1 MKVMIR
7 LLKMINPLK
16 YVMLLGI
23 FLGTLGH
30 LAAAFIT
37 ILGGF
42 GIVSFVNGDIDGL
55 TFIFIIMGVSALARG
70 FLRYGEQT
78 CNHYIAFKILAII
91 RDKVFV
97 ALRRLCPAKLDGHG
111 KGNLISIITADIELL
126 EVFFAHTIS
135 PVAIATIFS
144 IIIIAFIGSYGW
156 ILGLWAAV
164 AYVCV
169 GFIIPVIMSKLS
181 AGIGDEMR
189 EKSGD
194 MSSNM
199 LDNLRGLKEIIQF
212 SYGDERIEQMAEKS
226 LQLSETE
233 KKLKA
238 NLGANIALTS
248 GVIMFFDFG
257 MLFIA
262 SYLSKG
268 TGNLEGVVIPVFAM
282 FSSFGPVIAL
292 ANLGSSLNNT
302 LASARRV
309 FGILDEKPVV
319 EDIAGNESVEFTGAR
334 VENLNF
340 SYTEN
345 DQENM
350 ILEGINVEI
359 KKNEILGII
368 GKSGSGKSTLL
379 KLLMRFWKVDSGH
392 IYISDRDIDKI
403 NTSNLRELESFV
415 TQETELFRDTIE
427 NNIKIA
433 KLDATREEVIEACK
447 KASVHDFIM
456 TLPNG
461 YDSEVGELGETL
473 SGGERQRLGVARAF
487 LHDSPLILMDEP
499 TSNLDSL
506 NEGAILKV
514 LKNEANGKSVV
525 LVSHRES
532 TMKIADRIY
541 KIDNGRVS

>member
-42 GIVSFVNGDIDGL
+42 GIVNFVEGDVDGL
-55 TFIFIIMGVSALARG
+55 TFIFIVMGVSALARG

-144 IIIIAFIGSYGW
+144 IIMVAFIGSYGW

-164 AYVCV
+164 AYICV
-169 GFIIPVIMSKLS
+169 GFTIPVIMSKLS

-189 EKSGD
+189 ERSGD

-268 TGNLEGVVIPVFAM
+268 TGNLEGIVIPVFAM

-309 FGILDEKPVV
+309 FAILDEKPVV

-345 DQENM
+345 NQENM

-392 IYISDRDIDKI
+392 IYISDRDIDKV

>member
-1 MKVMIR
+1 MKVMLR

-23 FLGTLGH
+23 LLGTLGH

-42 GIVSFVNGDIDGL
+42 GIVNYVNGDIDSL
-55 TFIFIIMGVSALARG
+55 TFIFIIMGISALARG

-91 RDKVFV
+91 RDKVFI

-144 IIIIAFIGSYGW
+144 IIMVVFIGSYGW
-156 ILGLWAAV
+156 ILGLWSAV
-164 AYVCV
+164 AYLCV
-169 GFIIPVIMSKLS
+169 GLVIPVIMSKLS

-199 LDNLRGLKEIIQF
+199 LDNLRGLKEIMQY
-212 SYGDERIEQMAEKS
+212 SYGNKRINQLAEKS
-226 LQLSETE
+226 LKLSETE

-238 NLGANIALTS
+238 NTGTNIALTS

-262 SYLSKG
+262 SYLSRG
-268 TGNLEGVVIPVFAM
+268 TGNLDSIVIPVFAM

-309 FGILDEKPVV
+309 FVILDESPVV
-319 EDIAGNESVEFTGAR
+319 EDIIGNEDVDFTGVR

-340 SYTEN
+340 SYTEGN
-345 DQENM
+345 QQSL
-350 ILEGINVEI
+350 ILEGIKLEI
-359 KKNEILGII
+359 KENEILGII

-379 KLLMRFWKVDSGH
+379 KLLMRFWKVDSGK
-392 IYISDRDIDKI
+392 IYISDREIDKV

-447 KASVHDFIM
+447 KASVHEFIM
-456 TLPNG
+456 SLPKG
-461 YDSEVGELGETL
+461 YDSEVGELGDTL

-506 NEGAILKV
+506 NEGATLKV
-514 LKNEANGKSVV
+514 LKSEANGKSVV

>member
-1 MKVMIR
+1 MKVMLR

-23 FLGTLGH
+23 LLGTLGH

-42 GIVSFVNGDIDGL
+42 GIVNYVNGDIDSL
-55 TFIFIIMGVSALARG
+55 TFIFIIMGISALARG

-91 RDKVFV
+91 RDKVFI

-144 IIIIAFIGSYGW
+144 IIMVVFIGSYGW
-156 ILGLWAAV
+156 ILGLWSAV
-164 AYVCV
+164 AYLCV
-169 GFIIPVIMSKLS
+169 GLVIPVIMSKLS

-199 LDNLRGLKEIIQF
+199 LDNLRGLKEIMQY
-212 SYGDERIEQMAEKS
+212 SYGNKRINQLAEKS
-226 LQLSETE
+226 LKLSETE

-238 NLGANIALTS
+238 NTGTNIALTS

-262 SYLSKG
+262 SYLSRR
-268 TGNLEGVVIPVFAM
+268 TGNLDSIVIPVFAM

-309 FGILDEKPVV
+309 FGILDENPVV
-319 EDIAGNESVEFTGAR
+319 EDIIGNDDVDFTGAR

-340 SYTEN
+340 SYTEGN
-345 DQENM
+345 QQSL
-350 ILEGINVEI
+350 ILEGI
-359 KKNEILGII
+359 
-368 GKSGSGKSTLL
+368 
-379 KLLMRFWKVDSGH
+379 KL
-392 IYISDRDIDKI
+392 
-403 NTSNLRELESFV
+403 
-415 TQETELFRDTIE
+415 
-427 NNIKIA
+427 
-433 KLDATREEVIEACK
+433 
-447 KASVHDFIM
+447 
-456 TLPNG
+456 
-461 YDSEVGELGETL
+461 
-473 SGGERQRLGVARAF
+473 
-487 LHDSPLILMDEP
+487 
-499 TSNLDSL
+499 
-506 NEGAILKV
+506 
-514 LKNEANGKSVV
+514 
-525 LVSHRES
+525 
-532 TMKIADRIY
+532 
-541 KIDNGRVS
+541 

>member
-1 MKVMIR
+1 MKVMLR

-23 FLGTLGH
+23 LLGTLGH

-42 GIVSFVNGDIDGL
+42 GIVNYVNGDIDSL
-55 TFIFIIMGVSALARG
+55 TFIFIIMGISALARG

-91 RDKVFV
+91 RDKVFI

-144 IIIIAFIGSYGW
+144 IIMVVFIGSYGW
-156 ILGLWAAV
+156 ILGLWSAV
-164 AYVCV
+164 AYLCV
-169 GFIIPVIMSKLS
+169 GLVIPVIMSKLS

-199 LDNLRGLKEIIQF
+199 LDNLRGLKEIMQY
-212 SYGDERIEQMAEKS
+212 SYGNKRINQLAEKS
-226 LQLSETE
+226 LKLSETE

-238 NLGANIALTS
+238 NTGTNIALTS

-262 SYLSKG
+262 SYLSRG
-268 TGNLEGVVIPVFAM
+268 TGNLDSIVIPVFAM

-309 FGILDEKPVV
+309 FVILDESPVV
-319 EDIAGNESVEFTGAR
+319 EDIIGNEDVDFTGVR

-340 SYTEN
+340 SYTEGN
-345 DQENM
+345 QQSL
-350 ILEGINVEI
+350 ILEGIKLEI
-359 KKNEILGII
+359 KENEILGII

-379 KLLMRFWKVDSGH
+379 KLLMRFWKVDSGK
-392 IYISDRDIDKI
+392 IYISDREIDKV

-447 KASVHDFIM
+447 KASVHEFIM
-456 TLPNG
+456 SLPKG
-461 YDSEVGELGETL
+461 YDSEVGELGDTL

-514 LKNEANGKSVV
+514 LKSEANGKSVV

>member
-42 GIVSFVNGDIDGL
+42 GIVNFVNGDIDGL
-55 TFIFIIMGVSALARG
+55 TFIFIVMGVSALARG

-144 IIIIAFIGSYGW
+144 IIMVVFIGSYGW

-164 AYVCV
+164 AYICV

-189 EKSGD
+189 ERSGD

-268 TGNLEGVVIPVFAM
+268 TGNLEGIVIPVFAM

-302 LASARRV
+302 LASARR
-309 FGILDEKPVV
+309 
-319 EDIAGNESVEFTGAR
+319 
-334 VENLNF
+334 
-340 SYTEN
+340 
-345 DQENM
+345 
-350 ILEGINVEI
+350 
-359 KKNEILGII
+359 
-368 GKSGSGKSTLL
+368 
-379 KLLMRFWKVDSGH
+379 
-392 IYISDRDIDKI
+392 
-403 NTSNLRELESFV
+403 
-415 TQETELFRDTIE
+415 
-427 NNIKIA
+427 
-433 KLDATREEVIEACK
+433 
-447 KASVHDFIM
+447 
-456 TLPNG
+456 
-461 YDSEVGELGETL
+461 
-473 SGGERQRLGVARAF
+473 
-487 LHDSPLILMDEP
+487 
-499 TSNLDSL
+499 
-506 NEGAILKV
+506 
-514 LKNEANGKSVV
+514 
-525 LVSHRES
+525 
-532 TMKIADRIY
+532 
-541 KIDNGRVS
+541 

>member
-1 MKVMIR
+1 M
-7 LLKMINPLK
+7 
-16 YVMLLGI
+16 
-23 FLGTLGH
+23 
-30 LAAAFIT
+30 
-37 ILGGF
+37 
-42 GIVSFVNGDIDGL
+42 
-55 TFIFIIMGVSALARG
+55 
-70 FLRYGEQT
+70 
-78 CNHYIAFKILAII
+78 
-91 RDKVFV
+91 
-97 ALRRLCPAKLDGHG
+97 
-111 KGNLISIITADIELL
+111 
-126 EVFFAHTIS
+126 FFAHTIS

-144 IIIIAFIGSYGW
+144 IIMVVFIGSYGW
-156 ILGLWAAV
+156 ILGLWSAV
-164 AYVCV
+164 AYLCV
-169 GFIIPVIMSKLS
+169 GLVIPVIMSKLS

-199 LDNLRGLKEIIQF
+199 LDNLRGLKEIMQY
-212 SYGDERIEQMAEKS
+212 SYGNKRINQLAEKS
-226 LQLSETE
+226 LKLSETE

-238 NLGANIALTS
+238 NTGTNIALTS

-262 SYLSKG
+262 SYLSRR
-268 TGNLEGVVIPVFAM
+268 TGNLDSIVIPVFAM

-309 FGILDEKPVV
+309 FGILDENPVV
-319 EDIAGNESVEFTGAR
+319 EDIIGNDNVDFMGVR

-340 SYTEN
+340 SYTEGN
-345 DQENM
+345 QQSL
-350 ILEGINVEI
+350 ILEGIKLEI
-359 KKNEILGII
+359 KENEILGII

-379 KLLMRFWKVDSGH
+379 KLLMRFWKVDSGK
-392 IYISDRDIDKI
+392 IYISDREIDKV

-447 KASVHDFIM
+447 KASVHEFIM
-456 TLPNG
+456 SLPKG
-461 YDSEVGELGETL
+461 YDSEVGELGDTL

-514 LKNEANGKSVV
+514 LKSEANGKSVV